1 MTTAATSLPNR
12 NIRQRELVP
21 DEKLQAIDV
30 TVIGVGAIGRQVA
43 LQLAAIGAPR
53 IQLIDFDTVEEENL
67 AAQGF
72 LESDLGRNKVDAVA
86 EMCQRINSEIEVKFT
101 NRKFGNTMFTGGAVF
116 CCVDSIDTRKAIF
129 GQINNRADLWIDG
142 RMSAEFMRIL
152 TVWDDKSAKFYETQ
166 LFPGNEAY
174 QGSCTAKSTIYCAS
188 GAATIMVSQFA
199 KWLRGC
205 QLDYNINFNLLT
217 NELLAQG

>member
-1 MTTAATSLPNR
+1 MTTATTRLPNR

-21 DEKLQAIDV
+21 DEKLQATDV

-72 LESDLGRNKVDAVA
+72 LESDLGRDKVIAVA
-86 EMCQRINSEIEVKFT
+86 DMCERINSEIEVKFSI
-101 NRKFGNTMFTGGAVF
+101 RKFSNLMFTGGVVF
-116 CCVDSIDTRKAIF
+116 CCVDSIDTRKTIF

-166 LFPGNEAY
+166 LFPSNEAY

-217 NELLAQG
+217 NELSAQG

>member
-1 MTTAATSLPNR
+1 MTTAVGLPNR

-21 DEKLQAIDV
+21 DEKLQTTDV

-72 LESDLGRNKVDAVA
+72 RESDLGMKKVQAVQLSCR
-86 EMCQRINSEIEVKFT
+86 EINSEIDVQAKDGKFK
-101 NRKFGNTMFTGGAVF
+101 NIWFMSGVVF
-116 CCVDSIDTRKAIF
+116 CCVDSIDTRKIIF
-129 GQINNRADLWIDG
+129 GQINDRADLWIDG

-152 TVWDDKSAKFYETQ
+152 TVHDDKSAKFYETQ

-188 GAATIMVSQFA
+188 GAASIMVSQFS

-205 QLDYNINFNLLT
+205 QIDYNINFNLLT

>member
-1 MTTAATSLPNR
+1 MTVLANR
-12 NIRQRELVP
+12 DIRQRELVP
-21 DEKLQAIDV
+21 PDKLETTEV
-30 TVIGVGAIGRQVA
+30 TVVGVGAIGRQVA
-43 LQLAAIGAPR
+43 LQLAAIGVPK

-72 LESDLGRNKVDAVA
+72 LESDLGLNKVLAVG
-86 EMCQRINSEIEVKFT
+86 EMCKNINSEIKIKTT
-101 NRKFGNTMFTGGAVF
+101 NRKFSNLMFTGGVF
-116 CCVDSIDTRKAIF
+116 MCCVDSIETRKIMF
-129 GQINNRADLWIDG
+129 EQINNRADLWIDG

-166 LFPGNEAY
+166 LFPAEEAY